1 MCKTLSK
8 VTYIIM
14 LPNGDV
20 ENIKTIERINNVAW
34 AGEVRLP
41 TEVEKIAAFGSRD
54 L

>member
-1 MCKTLSK
+1 
-8 VTYIIM
+8 M

-34 AGEVRLP
+34 AGEVRSLP